1 MEHICNIKNDSVIK
15 DEIDRILLSK
25 KSFFSTTLPGQQQ
38 TELTKLL
45 LFIKKNLL
53 IVFIIF

>member
-25 KSFFSTTLPGQQQ
+25 KSFFSTTLPEQQLP
-38 TELTKLL
+38 ELTKLL
-45 LFIKKNLL
+45 MFFKKNLF

>member
-1 MEHICNIKNDSVIK
+1 MEHICNIKNDTVIK

-25 KSFFSTTLPGQQQ
+25 KSFFSTTLPEQQLP
-38 TELTKLL
+38 ELTKLL
-45 LFIKKNLL
+45 MFFKKNLF